1 MGVILVVSNIFH
13 MPYLVG
19 DDINEAVAAGGR
31 FVFTQYGGKTSH
43 LYFSLSSGVLFLWQK
58 VRVWF
63 CHGLG

>member
-1 MGVILVVSNIFH
+1 